1 MNATPQIDKSSP
13 DKYGRHKINIDI
25 KFKGQRFREYTGER
39 VALKDWNA
47 KKGIVKPSNPLYL
60 QINESIARTVQ
71 VIREVWYEM
80 LKESDLVDAEAFKLR
95 IKQVRFPS
103 KYAAPEKD
111 ITIDDAIAK
120 FQKDYVGQYDEE
132 YLTRFNQVKL
142 HISDM
147 CKRPVYISEIGLE
160 FMNEYIT
167 YLNTNRGLN
176 DNSININ
183 IAKIRR
189 ILKYMDV
196 LGYKIQASH
205 TLAGVKTYE
214 ADHVFLTPDELERL
228 HNFQFDDP
236 HLQTNAAR
244 FLLACYT
251 GFRYSDLIRV
261 SSSLVDWGAYK
272 TFELRQDKTSSAARV
287 ALNDY
292 AIEIWEKYKTQLSKP
307 VRPTYIA
314 KYNMKLKDIFRIA
327 GIDSPV
333 TISEIRKGKKIEKTY
348 QKWEVASSHSARHTF
363 AIHSI
368 IRGIDIYTLKEI
380 MGHKTITSTEKYAKI
395 VDNLKHERMMKA
407 WEKVT
412 N

>member
-1 MNATPQIDKSSP
+1 MNVTPYLDKTSP
-13 DKYGRHKINIDI
+13 DRSGQCKINIDV
-25 KFKGQRFREYTGER
+25 KFQGKRFREYTGER
-39 VALKDWNA
+39 VQPKDWNA
-47 KKGIVKPSNPLYL
+47 KKSVVKPSNPFYL

-71 VIREVWYEM
+71 IIRETWYEI
-80 LKESDLVDAEAFKLR
+80 LKESDAVDASAFKQR
-95 IKQVRFPS
+95 VKQARFPS
-103 KYAAPEKD
+103 RYAAPEKD
-111 ITIDDAIAK
+111 ITISDAIAK
-120 FQKDYVGQYDEE
+120 LQKDYVGQYDEE
-132 YLTRFNQVKL
+132 YLQRFNQVKL
-142 HISDM
+142 HIDDM
-147 CKRPVYISEIGLE
+147 TKRPVYISEIGLE

-189 ILKYMDV
+189 ILKYMEV

-205 TLAGVKTYE
+205 TLASVKTYE

-228 HNFQFDDP
+228 HAFRFEDKQM
-236 HLQTNAAR
+236 QTDAAR

-261 SSSLVDWGAYK
+261 SNNLIDWGAYK
-272 TFELRQDKTSSAARV
+272 TFELRQDKTSTSARV

-292 AIEIWEKYKTQLSKP
+292 AIEIWEKYKTELSEP
-307 VRPTYIA
+307 VRPAYIA
-314 KYNMKLKDIFRIA
+314 TYNVRLKDIFRIA
-327 GIDSPV
+327 GINSSV
-333 TISEIRKGKKIEKTY
+333 TISEIRKGKKIEKVY
-348 QKWEVASSHSARHTF
+348 EKWQVASSHSARHTF

-380 MGHKTITSTEKYAKI
+380 LGHKTITSTEKYAKI